1 MSKERKYKHTP
12 GPWKVKDNLL
22 SGHSIIAT
30 RRRLIA
36 EVNDY
41 ILNSGKID
49 SEEMRKNAKL
59 IAKAPEM
66 AEEIQ
71 QLKSQLEQHKDKI
84 AQLCKVVDKKTK
96 VIDKQHKRIGEL
108 EEESRRLN
116 EKK

>member
-1 MSKERKYKHTP
+1 MSKEREGKHTP
-12 GPWKVKDNLL
+12 GPWKIKYKHRSPAIYDKNNVLITTPINKDW
-22 SGHSIIAT
+22 T
-30 RRRLIA
+30 P
-36 EVNDY
+36 
-41 ILNSGKID
+41 
-49 SEEMRKNAKL
+49 NAVL

-71 QLKSQLEQHKDKI
+71 QLKSQIEQHKDKI
-84 AQLCKVVDKKTK
+84 AQLCDIVAKKTE